1 MENKNV
7 DESIKNDQSNKQ
19 SNKQSN
25 EQPNEQSTKTEPISL
40 ENILTNLKILANIKP
55 SDKLTN
61 NGNLLIIDQPEYTQF
76 IKRWWN
82 NDSRTNTLDSI
93 ETLIDKTFVT
103 IDKIYNSEIQS
114 TTDINVHN
122 NYYYKRT
129 MPENYFKT
137 DNSQQLQILSNELS
151 NAIKGLQ
158 NLKLTYNGDIS
169 ICSKID
175 IIIDKITLRTGKINK
190 LLTIQTYPNS
200 KNT

>member
-1 MENKNV
+1 MENQNV
-7 DESIKNDQSNKQ
+7 KESIKTDQSNKQ
-19 SNKQSN
+19 SIQNDISNKESI
-25 EQPNEQSTKTEPISL
+25 EHISI

-61 NGNLLIIDQPEYTQF
+61 NGNLLIIDQSEYTQF

-93 ETLIDKTFVT
+93 ETLIDTTFVT
-103 IDKIYNSEIQS
+103 IDKIYNSEIEN

-158 NLKLTYNGDIS
+158 NLKLTYNADIS

-190 LLTIQTYPNS
+190 LLTIQTYPNN

>member
-1 MENKNV
+1 MENQNV
-7 DESIKNDQSNKQ
+7 KESIKTDQSNKQ
-19 SNKQSN
+19 SIQNDISNKESI
-25 EQPNEQSTKTEPISL
+25 EHISI

-61 NGNLLIIDQPEYTQF
+61 NGNLLIIDQSEYTQF

-93 ETLIDKTFVT
+93 ETLIDTTFVT
-103 IDKIYNSEIQS
+103 IDKIYNSEIQN
-114 TTDINVHN
+114 TVDINVDN

-158 NLKLTYNGDIS
+158 NLKLTYNADIS

-190 LLTIQTYPNS
+190 LLTIQTYPNN